1 MMLEALRKMCGDLDQ
16 DKKTGKLTALLA
28 VAASSTA
35 MSGLCAMMAPPSCM
49 LQPSMGAAHAQVLV
63 PIPGPSTASP
73 MLTEIL
79 STRSSTGANGGLVC
93 VSLNRCARRCA
104 AHLCRERHA
113 ASACAEQP
121 KIDLETLQS
130 PDLTV

>member
-1 MMLEALRKMCGDLDQ
+1 MLGALGKTCRDLDQ
-16 DKKTGKLTALLA
+16 DRRDGKLTALLA

-35 MSGLCAMMAPPSCM
+35 RSGLCIMMAPPSCM

-73 MLTEIL
+73 MLTETL
-79 STRSSTGANGGLVC
+79 STRSRTGPNGGLVC

-113 ASACAEQP
+113 ASACAVQP
-121 KIDLETLQS
+121 KIDLKTLQS
-130 PDLTV
+130 PDLTI